1 MWGANHLAGA
11 ARLRPGGEGVRQPVY
26 ISLCSGVGG
35 LDLFAKSLG
44 WRCAYLKKKKIGQS
58 WQLATV
64 DGGQSGPEFQG

>member
-1 MWGANHLAGA
+1 M
-11 ARLRPGGEGVRQPVY
+11 RQPVY